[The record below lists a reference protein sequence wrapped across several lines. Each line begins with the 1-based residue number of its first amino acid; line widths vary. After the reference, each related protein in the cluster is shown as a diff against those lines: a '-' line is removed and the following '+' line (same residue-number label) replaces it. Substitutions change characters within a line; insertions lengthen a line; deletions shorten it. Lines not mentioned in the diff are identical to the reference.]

1 MRTLIVYYSRTGTTR
16 KLADALAAEL
26 KADVGEIR
34 CDRYRPGGL
43 RYLRAG
49 YDSLNG
55 NMPPIELPQ
64 KNPSEYDLV
73 LIGAPV
79 WTSYPALPIRAYLD
93 NSPELPARIALFLT
107 HGGHSPPEKTVE
119 MMTSLLPRQI
129 EAALTLSA
137 DEVNGDALPDAV
149 GSFATGLRHGPGPVG
164 S

>member
-16 KLADALAAEL
+16 RLADALAAKL

-49 YDSLNG
+49 YDSLKG
-55 NMPPIELPQ
+55 KMPPIEMPQ
-64 KNPSEYDLV
+64 KNPSEYDLF

-93 NSPELPARIALFLT
+93 NSPELPAQIAVFLT
-107 HGGHSPPEKTVE
+107 HGGHSPPEKSVK
-119 MMTSLLPRQI
+119 MMASLLPRQI

-137 DEVNGDALPDAV
+137 DEVNGDALLEAIR
-149 GSFATGLRHGPGPVG
+149 SFADRLLRGVDPTRT
-164 S
+164 